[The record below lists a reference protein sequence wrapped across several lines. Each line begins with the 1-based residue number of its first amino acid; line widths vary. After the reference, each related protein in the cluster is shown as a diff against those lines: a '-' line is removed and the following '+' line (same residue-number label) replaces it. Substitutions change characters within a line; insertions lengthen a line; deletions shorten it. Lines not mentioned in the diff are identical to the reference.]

1 VNGIIQVTRAFGNA
15 YLKTQNAM
23 LSASHLCSPPLQVSL
38 TCSLLRCADFNKN
51 AERRVSLHCVCSCD
65 LLALLSRFRAQG
77 LRKVT
82 QKGFNG
88 AGDGAGGS
96 AGSAGSGSSSSGA
109 GSGDSKSDSGTA
121 PAAATPAAPPAKF
134 RPYLSAI
141 PEVDSDQI
149 TEDTLFLIIASDGCD
164 ESAPLLRRIPAA

>member
-1 VNGIIQVTRAFGNA
+1 MNGIIQVTRAFGNA

-23 LSASHLCSPPLQVSL
+23 LSASHRCSALLPSLQVSW

-65 LLALLSRFRAQG
+65 LLALLSRFRVQG

-88 AGDGAGGS
+88 AGDGASGS
-96 AGSAGSGSSSSGA
+96 AGSAGSGSSSGGA
-109 GSGDSKSDSGTA
+109 GAAADSKSDGSTSAAAA
-121 PAAATPAAPPAKF
+121 PATPPAKF

-149 TEDTLFLIIASDGCD
+149 TEDTLFLIIASDGC
-164 ESAPLLRRIPAA
+164 EISLFCTCTA